1 MKVPPKKPHFFKPI
15 LPGFKNGL
23 KIPIG
28 FFKYLKGHDQ
38 YKHAILRRAGKKWLV
53 KVNGQRLE
61 DGNWKEFV
69 EQHDLQ
75 LGDILVFKHEGDMEF
90 EVSIFHSSHC
100 EREYAE
106 HLQEEKDE
114 DKEAVTLDKSFGQS
128 HCECIIRQYS
138 LLRGYMC
145 LPQQFIKMNGL
156 TNKKCGLIVRNEGQR
171 SWNLKLS
178 SNNTR
183 AHIGDGWRKFIAENC
198 LKEGDRIVFEI
209 VRNGETPIWKFQ
221 VITDGELP
229 VRKFQAEKPSPS
241 IELSNKDS
249 SHAEAATNKPFVQ
262 SRFESSITP
271 YWLSRGL
278 NLPKQF
284 VFANGLIDKKCDLI
298 IRDERQRSWN
308 LKLRYWRTEVYIE
321 DGSWRKFSADNS
333 LKEGDRIKFEVVSN
347 GDTPIW
353 KYQVADAEIQLQ
365 KFQGKFSHL
374 GIVKK
379 KNSRKV
385 LIRK

>member
-229 VRKFQAEKPSPS
+229 VRKFQEKPSPS
-241 IELSNKDS
+241 IELSNKTS
-249 SHAEAATNKPFVQ
+249 SHVEVATHDEPFVL
-262 SRFESSITP
+262 SHFECTIRP
-271 YWLSRGL
+271 YCLSRGFL
-278 NLPKQF
+278 FVPQQF
-284 VFANGLIDKKCDLI
+284 AIANGLTNKKCVLI
-298 IRDERQRSWN
+298 VRDEGQRSWN
-308 LKLRYWRTEVYIE
+308 LKLSSNNTRAYIG
-321 DGSWRKFSADNS
+321 DGWRKFIAENC
-333 LKEGDRIKFEVVSN
+333 LKEGDCIMFEIVTN
-347 GDTPIW
+347 GKTPIW
-353 KYQVADAEIQLQ
+353 KFRVVTDGETPVRMS
-365 KFQGKFSHL
+365 QGKFIIL
-374 GIVKK
+374 
-379 KNSRKV
+379 
-385 LIRK
+385 